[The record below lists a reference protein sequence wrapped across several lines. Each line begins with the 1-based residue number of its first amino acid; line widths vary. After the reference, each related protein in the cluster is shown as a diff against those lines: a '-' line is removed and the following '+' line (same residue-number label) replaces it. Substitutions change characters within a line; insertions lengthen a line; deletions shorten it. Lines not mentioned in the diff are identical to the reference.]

1 MRVTISKTIDLADIP
16 AEIDEVYI
24 SIEERLL
31 QAKQVLDT
39 AIASAR
45 EGRYINSAEELD
57 TFRQGLVIIDKNLEE
72 QQSLLLSYEKIRIQ
86 SQMPDQTQS
95 APPQMETSE
104 DV

>member
-1 MRVTISKTIDLADIP
+1 MRVTISKTIDLEDIP
-16 AEIDEVYI
+16 TEIDEVYI
-24 SIEERLL
+24 SIEEKLL
-31 QAKQVLDT
+31 QAKQVLDK

-86 SQMPDQTQS
+86 TQMPDQAQS
-95 APPQMETSE
+95 APPQMEASE